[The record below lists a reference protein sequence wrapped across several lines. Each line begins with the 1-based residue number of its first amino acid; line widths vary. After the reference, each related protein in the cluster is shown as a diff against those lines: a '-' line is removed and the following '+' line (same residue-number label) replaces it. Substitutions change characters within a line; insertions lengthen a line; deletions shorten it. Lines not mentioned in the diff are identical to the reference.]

1 MLRVAEEILEYL
13 LLHPQAKD
21 TLHGI
26 VRWWRFAG
34 SPERTSRDVETAL
47 QLLVAEGFVK
57 ERALGASD
65 KIYGGDLRRTQDIPS
80 WIDRLR
86 SQSGRT

>member
-34 SPERTSRDVETAL
+34 SPERTPRDVETAL

-57 ERALGASD
+57 ERVVGASE
-65 KIYGGDLRRTQDIPS
+65 KTYGGNPQRIA
-80 WIDRLR
+80 RLR
-86 SQSGRT
+86 SQSGRN